1 MTNLIHFMKLLHQA
15 DKEDLLFEYEGL
27 HEDYLELF
35 IQFGFVIL
43 FTLCY
48 PLASVFALLNNIGEL
63 TVDAI
68 KLSSICRRQPVSRTG
83 NIGAWQPAFRIMC
96 SIAVI
101 TNCALLYIM
110 EEKTDEEAAVSW
122 DRAFV
127 CVSLEHVLLAVQ
139 TVLGVVVPSYPP
151 WVRIAMAKEQRLTR
165 ASRR

>member
-1 MTNLIHFMKLLHQA
+1 MKLLHQA

-68 KLSSICRRQPVSRTG
+68 KLSSICRRQPVSRL
-83 NIGAWQPAFRIMC
+83 PDLRFP
-96 SIAVI
+96 
-101 TNCALLYIM
+101 
-110 EEKTDEEAAVSW
+110 E
-122 DRAFV
+122 RATLEPG
-127 CVSLEHVLLAVQ
+127 SL
-139 TVLGVVVPSYPP
+139 PS
-151 WVRIAMAKEQRLTR
+151 A
-165 ASRR
+165 